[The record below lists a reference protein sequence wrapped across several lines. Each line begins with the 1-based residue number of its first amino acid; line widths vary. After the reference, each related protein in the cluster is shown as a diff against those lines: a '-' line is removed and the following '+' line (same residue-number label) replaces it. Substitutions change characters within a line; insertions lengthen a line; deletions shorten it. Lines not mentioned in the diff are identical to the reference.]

1 MSRKILKPKD
11 SICKMLHVHL
21 KCFSIYLRLI
31 KPQEFASHL
40 SQPRLLPEVATGVS
54 YKKDVLKYFAK
65 LIGKHLCQSLFFNN
79 VAGLRP
85 ATLLNRDSGT
95 GVFLWILRN
104 FYEHLFIENL
114 RATASILP
122 RISKTLHNLTL
133 TSNMF
138 ICIWHTLNFKNLI
151 VPETHMLSLSKN
163 SSTL

>member
-95 GVFLWILRN
+95 GVNFAKLLRTP
-104 FYEHLFIENL
+104 FYRTPPGYRFYI
-114 RATASILP
+114 
-122 RISKTLHNLTL
+122 
-133 TSNMF
+133 TSY
-138 ICIWHTLNFKNLI
+138 I
-151 VPETHMLSLSKN
+151 
-163 SSTL
+163 